1 MKRILL
7 VSTVIVSSVLFGVE
21 RVLIYIVPAVASIAM
36 YVLFGAVHRW
46 EAHHKQLQSR
56 PRPPVSSNCH

>member
-21 RVLIYIVPAVASIAM
+21 RAFIYVVPAAASIAM
-36 YVLFGAVHRW
+36 YIMLAVTHKW
-46 EAHHKQLQSR
+46 DAHHKQPHNR
-56 PRPPVSSNCH
+56 H